1 MGIEGAVLATGFAVK
16 LGITGFVGSVFDQI
30 LTVAVR
36 TSMANGLLN
45 HRGLLVGSDQ
55 KGIMGRIYHISL
67 TDQPL
72 PKHLALSS

>member
-1 MGIEGAVLATGFAVK
+1 VK